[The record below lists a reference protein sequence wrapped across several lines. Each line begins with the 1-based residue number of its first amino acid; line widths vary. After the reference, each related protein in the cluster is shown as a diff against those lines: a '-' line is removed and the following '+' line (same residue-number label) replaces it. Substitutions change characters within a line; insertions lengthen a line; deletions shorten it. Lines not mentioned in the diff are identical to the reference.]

1 MPQEPT
7 TLSHVSPSGT
17 ARMVDVGDKPVSL
30 RRARA
35 EAEIVFP
42 AAVDQQLRAQ
52 GFAVAKGPVIATAII
67 AGVMGAKQTAT
78 LIPFC
83 HPLSLDD
90 CEIEIEPV
98 AEGIWRV
105 RCSVRLSARTGA
117 EMEAMTGAAVAA
129 LAVYDMCKALSPEIE
144 IRRLRL
150 VEKSGG
156 KRDFRRDPEPG

>member
-1 MPQEPT
+1 MSLTHIDE
-7 TLSHVSPSGT
+7 SGRP
-17 ARMVDVGDKPVSL
+17 RMVDVGDKPVSL

-42 AAVDQQLRAQ
+42 PAVERQLREQ

-90 CEIEIEPV
+90 CEIEIEPRG
-98 AEGIWRV
+98 EGVWRV
-105 RCSVRLSARTGA
+105 RCSVRLSAKTGA

-156 KRDFRRDPEPG
+156 KRDFRRETEAT